1 MYITCCAHCAFMV
14 TSNIPFLWHSTQRF
28 FFLGSTD
35 EREKKSNKT
44 TIKCIMKPLSQK
56 KHWNVTNDNE
66 CLSIMLKYEFKRY
79 AMFTSSMSHSTN
91 NILWLRWIAFLSN
104 VQIIADGKN
113 MKKRDFYF
121 WILNNFIRW
130 RCRFALGNSKFKGHQ

>member
-1 MYITCCAHCAFMV
+1 MV
-14 TSNIPFLWHSTQRF
+14 TSEYTLFMTFNPTF

-91 NILWLRWIAFLSN
+91 NILWLR
-104 VQIIADGKN
+104 
-113 MKKRDFYF
+113 
-121 WILNNFIRW
+121 
-130 RCRFALGNSKFKGHQ
+130 